1 MKVWFCA
8 LAAIGVCC
16 SATPARAA
24 FHLWKIQ
31 EIFSNQDGTV
41 QFIELFTTASTEFF
55 LSNHQITATSDGV
68 LRTFTLNHDLGGAPS
83 TSNRTF
89 LIATASFGGLAGAVT
104 PDYPTLPA
112 GFFNPNAGSITLNFS
127 GVDSLTFAG
136 ATLPKDG
143 VNSLVD
149 ASPGGAPNL
158 GSAINSPKNFAQAQG
173 SINLTPT
180 PVAGDF
186 DGDGDVNAADLDLW
200 RGGYGLTA
208 GAEPLDGDADGDF
221 DVDGDDFVIWQ
232 RTLTGEPAL
241 PAASMVPEPSSAL
254 FWCASLLG
262 MPAAA
267 RLWPRRRLDAR
278 SAHGRAA

>member
-180 PVAGDF
+180 PIA
-186 DGDGDVNAADLDLW
+186 
-200 RGGYGLTA
+200 
-208 GAEPLDGDADGDF
+208 GDF